1 MSSANK
7 VAIVTASDSGIGKKC
22 AVFLAKQGFDI
33 GITWHSDDKGAK
45 ETAQE
50 VESLGRR
57 AELVQLNLSHLP
69 EGANAIQT
77 LIDRFGRIDALVNNA
92 GAMIKKPFLEMTFDE
107 WRSIQT
113 VDVDGAFLCSQIAAK
128 AMVKQ
133 GQGGR
138 IVNITSV
145 HEHTPL
151 PEASAYTA
159 AKHALGGLTKSMA
172 LELVEHN
179 ILVNAVAPGA
189 IATPM
194 NDMEEGDAKPGSM
207 PNIPIARPGET
218 DEIAS
223 IVAWLCSEGAPTPPA
238 SRLSSTA
245 GLRSPTRS
253 LSRKL
258 NPLCCC
264 VYATASAAAAQCPP
278 PALPIPVV

>member
-22 AVFLAKQGFDI
+22 AIFLAKQGFNI
-33 GITWHSDDKGAK
+33 GITWHKDDEGAK
-45 ETAQE
+45 ATARE

-57 AELVQLNLSHLP
+57 AELIQLNLSNLP
-69 EGANAIQT
+69 EGANAIQE

-92 GAMIKKPFLEMTFDE
+92 GAMIKAPFLEMTFDE

-194 NDMEEGDAKPGSM
+194 NDMKEGDAKPGSM
-207 PNIPIARPGET
+207 PNIPLARPGET
-218 DEIAS
+218 EEIAS
-223 IVAWLCSEGAPTPPA
+223 IVAWLCSEGATYTTGQSFIIDGGFTLVNPQFKAQA
-238 SRLSSTA
+238 S
-245 GLRSPTRS
+245 
-253 LSRKL
+253 
-258 NPLCCC
+258 
-264 VYATASAAAAQCPP
+264 
-278 PALPIPVV
+278 